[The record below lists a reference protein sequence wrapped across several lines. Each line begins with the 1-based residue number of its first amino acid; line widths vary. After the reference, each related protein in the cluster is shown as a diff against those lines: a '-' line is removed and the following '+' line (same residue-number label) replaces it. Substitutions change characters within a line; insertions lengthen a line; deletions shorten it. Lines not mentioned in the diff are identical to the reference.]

1 MAAGVTEVI
10 VEKEQENST
19 KQAALGQADETPALG
34 GPGSGSGAGSG
45 GSGSGS
51 AKDGSSEK
59 GNKKSNT
66 HYQHHTKRK

>member
-19 KQAALGQADETPALG
+19 KQAALDQGDETPALG

-45 GSGSGS
+45 
-51 AKDGSSEK
+51 KDGSSEK